1 EGNQTVK
8 GIKLTDSL
16 AGISAIT
23 PNPAN
28 FTLAPKGSATFTYD
42 YVVTEEDVAAGE
54 VKNVATARAAA
65 AEGQDVSA
73 TASATATIDRT
84 FGYTIEYAYAGTVD
98 ATATVNATAQ
108 YGDVIANVLDAVSVG
123 DARHPG
129 KPQAGYAFEKVTIPA
144 GGTIKTQGNLI
155 RVDYLRLYQTVAGTK
170 TWVDENNAY
179 GTRPTSVT
187 VELLDAGGNV
197 VGTTT
202 ATAEAGWS
210 YSFGGLDYFGS
221 YTVREVAVPNY
232 AGTVSGSN
240 LTNTLSGG
248 VTSVSGEKRWANDT
262 AAARPASVTI
272 ALYADGVA
280 TGQTLE
286 ATAANNWAYTFENV
300 PLYAGGKQ
308 ILYTVQEATVPAG
321 YASSASGMN
330 LTNTAND
337 YTLTVRYWYDAV
349 DGERAAADYVG
360 THAYGSYYS
369 VTSPD
374 VRTGWAPDKAT
385 VTGNMPASDVVA
397 DVIYTEQNY
406 ALTVNYT
413 YAETGAEAAPT
424 YREKALKAGEK
435 YNVTSPEIPDYKNTK
450 PVVKGTMPAHNVK
463 VTVTYLADGTA
474 TVEITPYGVPLGL
487 GAISANVGDCVE

>member
-1 EGNQTVK
+1 EKHV
-8 GIKLTDSL
+8 
-16 AGISAIT
+16 
-23 PNPAN
+23 
-28 FTLAPKGSATFTYD
+28 YD
-42 YVVTEEDVAAGE
+42 GVEDVAATKDEPRAYGASIDSAKHDKEGFTFGE
-54 VKNVATARAAA
+54 I
-65 AEGQDVSA
+65 E
-73 TASATATIDRT
+73 ASAGKTDAT
-84 FGYTIEYAYAGTVD
+84 AGTVKGTMPNAAVTVTYTYTRNNYDWTINHYEVGTTNIVAEADGGKQAFGSAVTVADYVKQDIAGFAYDSASAEAIAITVD
-98 ATATVNATAQ
+98 AA
-108 YGDVIANVLDAVSVG
+108 ANVANI
-123 DARHPG
+123 
-129 KPQAGYAFEKVTIPA
+129 F
-144 GGTIKTQGNLI
+144 
-155 RVDYLRLYQTVAGTK
+155 YLRLYQTVAGTK

-202 ATAEAGWS
+202 ATEEAGWS

-360 THAYGSYYS
+360 THAYASYYS